1 MSTVE
6 LVLKTENMTESIGV
20 NMRDLIWEI
29 AKSGEEDLTNTEL
42 QAIAEP
48 EELVVARG
56 VSLEAKDST
65 TKINKFVDVKIA
77 NDVEEKGALK
87 LGGRVY
93 NFSKGYKTMTQDVR
107 KLLEWATG
115 KELSDDAMDN
125 LIAIVGSNFVPKL
138 RGLDAVADKKG
149 MDKTLARDTFTHK
162 EWDTDPKLQVIDTGL
177 SSAPKWAIN
186 LEEGQRR
193 T

>member
-1 MSTVE
+1 
-6 LVLKTENMTESIGV
+6 
-20 NMRDLIWEI
+20 MRDLIWEI

-42 QAIAEP
+42 QAIGEP

-93 NFSKGYKTMTQDVR
+93 NFSKGYKTTTQDVR

-115 KELSDDAMDN
+115 KELSDDSLDN
-125 LIAIVGSNFVPKL
+125 LIAILGNNFVPKL

-177 SSAPKWAIN
+177 SSAPKWAMN

>member
-1 MSTVE
+1 
-6 LVLKTENMTESIGV
+6 
-20 NMRDLIWEI
+20 MRDLIWEI
-29 AKSGEEDLTNTEL
+29 AKSGDEDLTNTEL
-42 QAIAEP
+42 QAIVEP

-56 VSLEAKDST
+56 VSLEAKDNT

-77 NDVEEKGALK
+77 NDVEEKAALK

-93 NFSKGYKTMTQDVR
+93 NFSKGYKTTTQDVQ
-107 KLLEWATG
+107 KLLEWATN
-115 KELSDDAMDN
+115 KELSEDALWN
-125 LIAIVGSNFVPKL
+125 LVALVGNNFVPKL

-149 MDKTLARDTFTHK
+149 MDKQLARDTFTFK
-162 EWDTDPKLQVIDTGL
+162 EWDEDPKLQVIDTGL

-186 LEEGQRR
+186 LEEGSRR

>member
-1 MSTVE
+1 M
-6 LVLKTENMTESIGV
+6 K
-20 NMRDLIWEI
+20 DLIWDI
-29 AKSGEEDLTNTEL
+29 AKSGEEALENTEL
-42 QAIAEP
+42 QSIEEP
-48 EELVVARG
+48 KELFVARG

-65 TKINKFVDVKIA
+65 YKINKFVDVKIA

-107 KLLEWATG
+107 KLLQWATNS
-115 KELSDDAMDN
+115 ELTDDALDN
-125 LIAIVGSNFVPKL
+125 LLAICGSNFVPKL
-138 RGLDAVADKKG
+138 RGLDAVASKKG
-149 MDKTLARDTFTHK
+149 MDKQLARDTFTHK

-177 SSAPKWAIN
+177 NNAPVWAKN
-186 LEEGQRR
+186 LEEGKRR

>member
-1 MSTVE
+1 M
-6 LVLKTENMTESIGV
+6 
-20 NMRDLIWEI
+20 MRDMIWEI
-29 AKSGEEDLTNTEL
+29 AKSGDEDLTNTEL

-48 EELVVARG
+48 EELIVARG

-107 KLLEWATG
+107 KLLQWATNS
-115 KELSDDAMDN
+115 ELTDDALDN
-125 LIAIVGSNFVPKL
+125 LLAICGSNFVPKL
-138 RGLDAVADKKG
+138 RGLDAVANKKG
-149 MDKTLARDTFTHK
+149 MDKQLARDTFTHK

-177 SSAPKWAIN
+177 NNAPVWAKN
-186 LEEGQRR
+186 LEEGKRR

>member
-1 MSTVE
+1 M
-6 LVLKTENMTESIGV
+6 
-20 NMRDLIWEI
+20 IWEI

-65 TKINKFVDVKIA
+65 TKINKFVDLKIA

-107 KLLEWATG
+107 KLLQWGTNS
-115 KELSDDAMDN
+115 ELTDDALDN
-125 LIAIVGSNFVPKL
+125 LLGICGSNFVPKL
-138 RGLDAVADKKG
+138 RGLDAVASKKG
-149 MDKTLARDTFTHK
+149 MDKQLARDTFTHK

-177 SSAPKWAIN
+177 NNAPVWAKN
-186 LEEGQRR
+186 LEEGKRR

>member
-1 MSTVE
+1 
-6 LVLKTENMTESIGV
+6 
-20 NMRDLIWEI
+20 MRDLIWEI
-29 AKSGEEDLTNTEL
+29 AKSGDEDLTNTEL
-42 QAIAEP
+42 QAIVEP

-56 VSLEAKDST
+56 VSLEAKDNT

-93 NFSKGYKTMTQDVR
+93 NFSKGYKTTTQDVQ
-107 KLLEWATG
+107 KLLEWATN
-115 KELSDDAMDN
+115 KELSEDALWN
-125 LIAIVGSNFVPKL
+125 LVALVGNNFVPKL

-149 MDKTLARDTFTHK
+149 MDKQLARDTITFK
-162 EWDTDPKLQVIDTGL
+162 EWDEDPKLQVIDTGL

-186 LEEGQRR
+186 LEEGSRR

>member
-1 MSTVE
+1 
-6 LVLKTENMTESIGV
+6 
-20 NMRDLIWEI
+20 MRDMIWEI
-29 AKSGEEDLTNTEL
+29 AKSGDEDLTNTEL

-107 KLLEWATG
+107 KLLQWATNS
-115 KELSDDAMDN
+115 ELTDDALDN
-125 LIAIVGSNFVPKL
+125 LLAICGSNFVPKL
-138 RGLDAVADKKG
+138 RGLDAVASKKG
-149 MDKTLARDTFTHK
+149 MDKQLARDTFTHK
-162 EWDTDPKLQVIDTGL
+162 EWDDEPKLQVIDTGL

-186 LEEGQRR
+186 LEEGSRR

>member
-1 MSTVE
+1 
-6 LVLKTENMTESIGV
+6 
-20 NMRDLIWEI
+20 MRDLIWEI
-29 AKSGEEDLTNTEL
+29 AKSGDEDLTNTEL
-42 QAIAEP
+42 EAIVEP

-56 VSLEAKDST
+56 VSLEAKDNT

-93 NFSKGYKTMTQDVR
+93 NFSKGYKTTTQDVQ
-107 KLLEWATG
+107 KLLEWATN
-115 KELSDDAMDN
+115 KELSEDALWN
-125 LIAIVGSNFVPKL
+125 LVALVGNNFVPKL

-149 MDKTLARDTFTHK
+149 MDKQLARDTFTFK
-162 EWDTDPKLQVIDTGL
+162 EWDEDPKLQVIDTGL

-186 LEEGQRR
+186 LEEGSRR